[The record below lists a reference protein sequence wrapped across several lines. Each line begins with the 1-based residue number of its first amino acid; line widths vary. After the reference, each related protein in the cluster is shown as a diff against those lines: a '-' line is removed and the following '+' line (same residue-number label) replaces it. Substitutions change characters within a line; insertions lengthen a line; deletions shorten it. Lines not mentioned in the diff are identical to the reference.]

1 MGSCIQVQSQPGV
14 GSIFSFEIDL
24 PLAQEW
30 VKTCQSDRCGEI
42 IGIKG
47 AAPTVLVID
56 DKFENRSLLIKL
68 LQPIGFKV
76 IEANDGEEGWQK
88 IQMFNPQLVI
98 TDLLMPIMDGFELI
112 KQIRASEIYPDV
124 AIIATSASV
133 FETDQ
138 DKSLSVG
145 ANDFLPKPFTTEDL
159 FLKIRQLL
167 NLEWE
172 YEEMNDSLAKVAD
185 ENEEIIVPP
194 PIKTLD
200 KFYELAM
207 KGNLKGI
214 IRKAQSLEQQ
224 NKNFIPNLEQKVIQG
239 NTKLEQ
245 ATAEL
250 HETQAKLLQ
259 REVKLQYNS
268 FHDPLTGLPNKV
280 RFLGQLD
287 QTIEFS
293 LNHNYHYALLL
304 LDIDRFKLIND
315 SLGYSKGDILL
326 QEIAIRLQ
334 NSIGV
339 NNLLARLSS
348 DEFVILLEGIENPS
362 EATELA
368 ERIQQEY
375 LQYPY
380 ELDGYQIFVKA
391 SIGITYSFF
400 GYHNSTDLFRDA
412 NIAMQKA
419 KDYGKTGYAV
429 FEPKMQVDVL
439 QRLNWEN
446 ELRQAIKKQEL
457 FLHYQPII
465 NLVNNSLKGFEALVR
480 WNHSSCGQVSPG
492 KFIPIAEK
500 TRLIHDIGWWV
511 LEAACQQL
519 NSWQQHF
526 PEFQSL
532 VLNVNLSP
540 PQLTAVDFI
549 QQLKIILEQN
559 NISGE
564 NLKLEI
570 TESCLLE
577 GVEHR
582 DKIFNQIKDLGVKLC
597 IDDFGTGYSSLSRLY
612 EFPIDTLKIDR
623 AFVKRIEP
631 SSDNITIAAI
641 ITLAKSLNM
650 DIVAE
655 GIETPLQRDKLKDM
669 GCELGQGFLFARPLE
684 YQAATRII
692 QDFNGQSK

>member
-1 MGSCIQVQSQPGV
+1 MLTIADQKARIMIVDDNRDNLRVLSDFLDEIG
-14 GSIFSFEIDL
+14 FEV
-24 PLAQEW
+24 W
-30 VKTCQSDRCGEI
+30 VAPSGEI
-42 IGIKG
+42 AIERIEY
-47 AAPTVLVID
+47 AVPDLVLLDV
-56 DKFENRSLLIKL
+56 
-68 LQPIGFKV
+68 
-76 IEANDGEEGWQK
+76 
-88 IQMFNPQLVI
+88 M
-98 TDLLMPIMDGFELI
+98 MPEMDGFEVCSILKNNPLTKDIPIIFMTALSDTDDKI
-112 KQIRASEIYPDV
+112 KG
-124 AIIATSASV
+124 
-133 FETDQ
+133 FE
-138 DKSLSVG
+138 LG
-145 ANDFLPKPFTTEDL
+145 AVDYITKPFQQQEVLVRIRLHLKLHFLKVTLAEKNELLEDL
-159 FLKIRQLL
+159 IQ
-167 NLEWE
+167 
-172 YEEMNDSLAKVAD
+172 
-185 ENEEIIVPP
+185 
-194 PIKTLD
+194 
-200 KFYELAM
+200 
-207 KGNLKGI
+207 
-214 IRKAQSLEQQ
+214 
-224 NKNFIPNLEQKVIQG
+224 NLEQKVIQG
-239 NTKLEQ
+239 NKKLEK

-259 REVKLQYNS
+259 REFKLEYNS
-268 FHDPLTGLPNKV
+268 FHDPLTGLPNKA
-280 RFLGQLD
+280 RFLTQLN

-304 LDIDRFKLIND
+304 FDIDRFKLINH

-339 NNLLARLSS
+339 NNLVARLSS
-348 DEFVILLEGIENPS
+348 DEFVILLEGIEHPS

-375 LQYPY
+375 LEYPY

-400 GYHNSTDLFRDA
+400 GYHNPTDVFRDA

-419 KDYGKTGYAV
+419 KDYGKKGYAV

-457 FLHYQPII
+457 CLHYQPII

-480 WNHSSCGQVSPG
+480 WNHPIRGHVSPG
-492 KFIPIAEK
+492 KFIPIAEE
-500 TRLIHDIGWWV
+500 TGLIHDIGWWV

-519 NSWQQHF
+519 KLWQQHL
-526 PEFQSL
+526 PEFQYL

-540 PQLTAVDFI
+540 TQLTALDFI

-559 NISGE
+559 NLSGE

-570 TESCLLE
+570 TESCFLE
-577 GVEHR
+577 GIENQ
-582 DKIFNQIKDLGVKLC
+582 DKIFDQIKDLGVKLC
-597 IDDFGTGYSSLSRLY
+597 IDDFGTGYSSLSRLH

-623 AFVKRIEP
+623 YFVQRIDP
-631 SSDNITIAAI
+631 SSNNITIAAI

-650 DIVAE
+650 DLVAE

-669 GCELGQGFLFARPLE
+669 GCELGQGFLFGRPLE
-684 YQAATRII
+684 SQAATRII
-692 QDFNGQSK
+692 QDFNGQSKLQMGAI